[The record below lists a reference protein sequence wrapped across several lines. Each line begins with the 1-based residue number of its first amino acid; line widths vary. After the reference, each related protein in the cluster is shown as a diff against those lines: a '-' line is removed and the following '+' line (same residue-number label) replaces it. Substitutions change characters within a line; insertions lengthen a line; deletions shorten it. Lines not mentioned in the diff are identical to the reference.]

1 MYKEILKLIKKF
13 TPKLNVINYAKG
25 ETLTENDD
33 ILARWKEQC
42 EGLFTRYGSTGASTT
57 DSDDIE

>member
-13 TPKLNVINYAKG
+13 TPKLNVIKDAKG

-33 ILARWKEQC
+33 ILVRWKEYC
-42 EGLFTRYGSTGASTT
+42 ERCVYEMWQHWCQYNIL
-57 DSDDIE
+57 